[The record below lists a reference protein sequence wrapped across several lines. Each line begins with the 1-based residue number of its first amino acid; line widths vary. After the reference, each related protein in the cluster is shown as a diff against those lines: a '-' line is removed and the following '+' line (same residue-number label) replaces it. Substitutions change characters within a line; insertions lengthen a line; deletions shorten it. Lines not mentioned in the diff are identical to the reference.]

1 MRLTLA
7 ETGADASGEN
17 GLNGPLRFAQPPLQ
31 TLFSP
36 LLTQETSWEAI
47 NAEILRQQT
56 LDLALVFSGRMN
68 NQNLGFRNPI

>member
-1 MRLTLA
+1 MRVTLA

-36 LLTQETSWEAI
+36 RLPQEPSLVA
-47 NAEILRQQT
+47 AHQSSLKVFDSKLSIL
-56 LDLALVFSGRMN
+56 AWSAPGA
-68 NQNLGFRNPI
+68 